1 MQGHPSEPK
10 VGDDVVLKGVKY
22 RIRGIIFEEHSVIL
36 ARVSDYGV
44 MHQLWQPTWEWD
56 KGEQLWRVTHYRLL
70 EKIL

>member
-1 MQGHPSEPK
+1 MQGRPSEPK

-44 MHQLWQPTWEWD
+44 KHQLWQPTWEWD
-56 KGEQLWRVTHYRLL
+56 
-70 EKIL
+70 